1 MKFKSPELPANPT
14 PEQWRWWRKCF
25 TDGLAINDITD
36 DGHQLIH
43 LRTQAGSDLFS
54 LLEEATTLNEGLTIL
69 DRQFKKPT
77 RVLYERHQLLTC
89 RQKHG
94 ECVTDFV
101 KRLKVAVQKCECKEM
116 TAKQHQDARLRDAL
130 VSGVE
135 SDMIRVRLLE
145 LKDAEATLE
154 HCISVACA
162 EEVSNE
168 FSRQF
173 KTDNNEAT
181 PSLAYAEV
189 EEENSEVLN
198 AVRNSNKPAQKYKQS
213 TASGRRGSSC
223 QFCGLNG
230 NHLHRNCPARN
241 DSCHKCGKAGHWAAA
256 CKSTT
261 GPNDN
266 RSDKDKGVNAVLCS
280 LSSETAFFDE
290 VFVRSKHKVKSLIDT
305 GATGSFVCSSVI
317 EQLNLPMSSQV
328 SNTMM
333 ANRTSL
339 ECVGFSTVPVE
350 IQGHKYTVTFK
361 VVDRL
366 VADMIIGTDVLGEH
380 TTIEFKPG
388 GHRQPISFT
397 KPSGSQSVVSMLSAM
412 FPALQVEPPTLFS
425 ERTLKVAEPVRTKSR
440 FSSRSDRD
448 FMDKEV
454 ERLLESGINEVSHS
468 PWRAQAFVVKGNNRK
483 PRMVIDYS
491 ETINK
496 YTEVDAYPF
505 PNPDSIIDEAAE
517 WKVFSKIDLKSA
529 YHQIEIRESDKP
541 LTSFEVN
548 GKLYQFCRLPFG
560 ITNAVPVFQKCMDSI
575 ISEHKL

>member
-14 PEQWRWWRKCF
+14 PEQWRWRRKCF

-54 LLEEATTLNEGLTIL
+54 LLEEATTLNEILTIL
-69 DRQFKKPT
+69 DRQFKKPI

-94 ECVTDFV
+94 ECVIDFV

-116 TAKQHQDARLRDAL
+116 TAKQHQDALLRDAL

-135 SDMIRVRLLE
+135 SDMIRVGLLE
-145 LKDAEATLE
+145 LTDAEATLE

-162 EEVSNE
+162 VEVSNE

-173 KTDNNEAT
+173 KTDNEALVSGVESDMIRVGLLELTDAEATLEHCISVACAVEVSNEFSRQFKTDNEAT

-189 EEENSEVLN
+189 EEENREVLN

-230 NHLHRNCPARN
+230 NHMRRNCPARN
-241 DSCHKCGKAGHWAAA
+241 DSCHKFGKAGHWAAA

-290 VFVRSKHKVKSLIDT
+290 VFVQSKHKVKALIDT
-305 GATGSFVCSSVI
+305 GATGSFVYSSVV
-317 EQLNLPMSSQV
+317 ERLNLPMSSQV

-333 ANRTSL
+333 ANRTNL
-339 ECVGFSTVPVE
+339 ECVEFSTVPVE

-380 TTIEFKPG
+380 TSIEFKPD

-440 FSSRSDRD
+440 FSSRLDRD

-454 ERLLESGINEVSHS
+454 ERLLESGIIEVSHS
-468 PWRAQAFVVKGNNRK
+468 PWRAQAFVVKGNNASPER
-483 PRMVIDYS
+483 
-491 ETINK
+491 
-496 YTEVDAYPF
+496 
-505 PNPDSIIDEAAE
+505 
-517 WKVFSKIDLKSA
+517 
-529 YHQIEIRESDKP
+529 
-541 LTSFEVN
+541 
-548 GKLYQFCRLPFG
+548 
-560 ITNAVPVFQKCMDSI
+560 
-575 ISEHKL
+575 

>member
-1 MKFKSPELPANPT
+1 MNKSFLKKRRFLQQFCSTMKFKSPELPANPT

-69 DRQFKKPT
+69 DSQFKKPT

-94 ECVTDFV
+94 ECVIDFV

-116 TAKQHQDARLRDAL
+116 TAKQHQDALLRDAS

-135 SDMIRVRLLE
+135 SDMIRVGLLE
-145 LKDAEATLE
+145 LTDAEATLE

-162 EEVSNE
+162 VEVSNE

-173 KTDNNEAT
+173 KTDNEAT

-230 NHLHRNCPARN
+230 NHMRRNCPARN

-266 RSDKDKGVNAVLCS
+266 RSDKDKGV
-280 LSSETAFFDE
+280 F
-290 VFVRSKHKVKSLIDT
+290 
-305 GATGSFVCSSVI
+305 
-317 EQLNLPMSSQV
+317 
-328 SNTMM
+328 
-333 ANRTSL
+333 
-339 ECVGFSTVPVE
+339 
-350 IQGHKYTVTFK
+350 
-361 VVDRL
+361 
-366 VADMIIGTDVLGEH
+366 
-380 TTIEFKPG
+380 
-388 GHRQPISFT
+388 
-397 KPSGSQSVVSMLSAM
+397 
-412 FPALQVEPPTLFS
+412 
-425 ERTLKVAEPVRTKSR
+425 
-440 FSSRSDRD
+440 
-448 FMDKEV
+448 
-454 ERLLESGINEVSHS
+454 
-468 PWRAQAFVVKGNNRK
+468 FVVQDCFLR
-483 PRMVIDYS
+483 
-491 ETINK
+491 
-496 YTEVDAYPF
+496 
-505 PNPDSIIDEAAE
+505 
-517 WKVFSKIDLKSA
+517 
-529 YHQIEIRESDKP
+529 
-541 LTSFEVN
+541 
-548 GKLYQFCRLPFG
+548 
-560 ITNAVPVFQKCMDSI
+560 
-575 ISEHKL
+575 